1 MRTRNRRTPALRWEW
16 AVCMVVLAAAA
27 FPASLS
33 GQEAC
38 AAAASPVA
46 YATPPPEP
54 DDPAYELYRQGYS
67 HALSEEWEKARKAF
81 SELQQRYPGSA
92 YADDAAYWTAV
103 SWKRSDKEKAAK
115 LYRALLR
122 NYPRSPYIDDAVAD
136 LKILEVE
143 HELARIPRPPAGLME
158 QEEIRIRIPRE
169 LERLQKEFQKQAE
182 QMSLQQSTL
191 QQRLT
196 VISEGETLLVRAPSP
211 FIRPFPAHVP
221 HLDPEVRTRI
231 EAMRVLT
238 DAGDH
243 KETSRA
249 LREVAL
255 DRRQPV
261 PVRITAVYGLGRFT
275 NPENASA
282 LLEVAR
288 ADSDTDVQRTAI
300 EMYARS
306 ATNKKMAVDELI
318 AMFKRLDTGTAAG
331 DPRLGTALFSI
342 ATIGDERATDFL
354 ADIARSHRDEDLR
367 STAVFYL
374 GTMGTE
380 RSRSALIRVLR
391 GE

>member
-1 MRTRNRRTPALRWEW
+1 MRTRNKRTPALRWEW
-16 AVCMVVLAAAA
+16 AVCMAVLAAAA

-33 GQEAC
+33 GQEAS

-46 YATPPPEP
+46 FATHPPEP

-103 SWKRSDKEKAAK
+103 SWKRSDRERAAK

-122 NYPRSPYIDDAVAD
+122 EYPRSPYIDDAVAD
-136 LKILEVE
+136 LRILEVE
-143 HELARIPRPPAGLME
+143 HELARIPRPPATLIE
-158 QEEIRIRIPRE
+158 QEDIRIRMPRE
-169 LERLQKEFQKQAE
+169 LERLQKEFQRQQE
-182 QMSLQQSTL
+182 QMKQQHFTL

-211 FIRPFPAHVP
+211 FSRPLPTYVP
-221 HLDPEVRTRI
+221 HLDPDVRTRL
-231 EAMRVLT
+231 EALRVLT

-249 LREVAL
+249 LRAVAL

-261 PVRITAVYGLGRFT
+261 PVRITAVYSLGRFA
-275 NPENASA
+275 NPENATT

-288 ADSDTDVQRTAI
+288 ADSSEEVQRTAI
-300 EMYARS
+300 EIFARS
-306 ATNKKMAVDELI
+306 ATNKQRAADELI
-318 AMFKRLDTGTAAG
+318 SLFNRLDTGKGAK
-331 DPRLGTALFSI
+331 DPRLGTTLYSI
-342 ATIGDERATDFL
+342 AAVGDERATDFL
-354 ADIARSHRDEDLR
+354 ADVARSHRDQDLR
-367 STAVFYL
+367 SSAVFYL

-380 RSRSALIRVLR
+380 HSRAALIRVLR